1 MQFQISICYAQGEA
15 PSVRAARPRVHGGIG
30 GWQLRSRRVGGVVA
44 GLHGLVDDF
53 AVVRCIVAVATWQR
67 GSVAYA

>member
-1 MQFQISICYAQGEA
+1 M
-15 PSVRAARPRVHGGIG
+15 RAARPRVHGGIG
-30 GWQLRSRRVGGVVA
+30 GWPCAGEEWGEVA
-44 GLHGLVDDF
+44 ELLGLVDNF